1 MSVQTPSAP
10 SLPDD
15 LASAISPVSVIVD
28 ELRAGR
34 MVILVDEEDRENE
47 GDLVMAAEFVTPE
60 AINFMV
66 THARGLVCLT
76 LTEERCRQLDLPL
89 MSNRNGTPY
98 GTNFTVSI
106 EAAEGVET
114 GISVADRAKTVQVA
128 VAKDAKPT
136 DLVQPGHIFP
146 LRAVPGGVLVRAG
159 HTEAGCDLTAMAG
172 LTPASVICEILK
184 EDEARITRQRVAPGQ
199 CEWNEAGA
207 LVNPEALPEARDIAP
222 GYISRYVDFFGEC
235 ALRGLRIGVY
245 QHSSVGRDI
254 VCQVLAALGAE
265 VLPLGRSDTFIPV
278 DTEAVRAEDIALARQ
293 WAAEHELDAIASTD
307 GDADRPLLADHTGE
321 WLRGDVLG
329 VICARAIGAGC
340 VVTPV
345 SSNTVVE
352 ECGAF
357 RRVWRTKIGSPYVIA
372 QMDAALAAGE
382 GVVCGYE
389 ANGGFLL
396 ASDAVRGSK
405 RLPALP
411 TRDAVL
417 PIVSALVAARPG
429 RLADLV
435 TGLSA
440 RVTFSDRLQDFAP
453 ARRDALMAWLVG
465 NGGAG
470 RDAALDAEFGVIAG
484 ARLTSV
490 NVVDGVR
497 MTFGNGQIIHLRGS
511 GNAPELRCYAEA
523 EAAGVAEALSRAALA
538 LVNEK
543 FPA

>member
-1 MSVQTPSAP
+1 MPQHYPSVAELMSSSGVAFGTS
-10 SLPDD
+10 
-15 LASAISPVSVIVD
+15 
-28 ELRAGR
+28 G
-34 MVILVDEEDRENE
+34 
-47 GDLVMAAEFVTPE
+47 
-60 AINFMV
+60 
-66 THARGLVCLT
+66 ARGLVNAMTDRVCHGYVTGFLQYMTECGAWTAGGRVALGGDLRPSSPRILT
-76 LTEERCRQLDLPL
+76 ACAQAVRDLGGVPIFCGYVPTPTL
-89 MSNRNGTPY
+89 AHWAFNEGIPSIMVTGSHIPDDRNGIKFY
-98 GTNFTVSI
+98 
-106 EAAEGVET
+106 
-114 GISVADRAKTVQVA
+114 R
-128 VAKDAKPT
+128 
-136 DLVQPGHIFP
+136 
-146 LRAVPGGVLVRAG
+146 PGG
-159 HTEAGCDLTAMAG
+159 
-172 LTPASVICEILK
+172 EILK
-184 EDEARITRQRVAPGQ
+184 DDEPGITRQRVAPGQ
-199 CEWNEAGA
+199 CEWSEAGA
-207 LVNPEALPEARDIAP
+207 LINPGPLTQARDIAP
-222 GYISRYVDFFGEC
+222 SYISRYVDFFGGD

-245 QHSSVGRDI
+245 QHSAVGRDI
-254 VCQVLAALGAE
+254 LCQLLAALGAE

-278 DTEAVRAEDIALARQ
+278 DTEAVRAVDIALARQ
-293 WAAEHELDAIASTD
+293 WAAEHRLDAIASTD

-329 VICARAIGAGC
+329 VICARALGADC

-396 ASDAVRGSK
+396 ASDAVRGSR

-417 PIVSALVAARPG
+417 PIVAALVAARPG

-435 TGLSA
+435 TGLPP

-453 ARRDALMAWLVG
+453 ARRDALMAWLMG
-465 NGGAG
+465 DGGAG
-470 RDAALDAEFGVIAG
+470 RNAALDAGFGAIAG
-484 ARLTSV
+484 AQLTAV
-490 NVVDGVR
+490 NLVDGVR
-497 MTFGNGQIIHLRGS
+497 MTFGNGRIIHLRGS

-523 EAAGVAEALSRAALA
+523 EAAGVAEAVSRAALA